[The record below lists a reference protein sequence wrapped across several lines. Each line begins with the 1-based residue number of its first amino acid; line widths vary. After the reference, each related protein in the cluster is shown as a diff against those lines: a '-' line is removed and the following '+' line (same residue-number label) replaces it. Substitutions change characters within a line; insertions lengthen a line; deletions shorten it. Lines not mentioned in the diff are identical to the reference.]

1 MAPDN
6 RVEERIARALLIDDD
21 PGLISIRDRW
31 KPLGLSLEML
41 RCHRLETSS
50 TSSVI
55 QIYAKQLRSRD
66 LSRRGITVTGITVTV
81 LDCSN
86 PNTDLFPVTRTH

>member
-1 MAPDN
+1 
-6 RVEERIARALLIDDD
+6 VSKIAGASLIDDD

-50 TSSVI
+50 TSCVI
-55 QIYAKQLRSRD
+55 QIYAEQLRSRD
-66 LSRRGITVTGITVTV
+66 LSRRGITVTV
-81 LDCSN
+81 LDCRN

>member
-1 MAPDN
+1 MGLTIVSKSELPVP
-6 RVEERIARALLIDDD
+6 RSLMDDD
-21 PGLISIRDRW
+21 PGFISIRDRW

-55 QIYAKQLRSRD
+55 QIYAKQLRWRD
-66 LSRRGITVTGITVTV
+66 LSRRGITVTV

-86 PNTDLFPVTRTH
+86 LNTDLFPVTRTH